1 MASKKIDAPNFV
13 TVTIA
18 YKEHVLGNKIIDL
31 TLSEPERWQAFLK
44 ECGLQHRSFSRLQV
58 SNKKKYLLAK
68 IRYGF

>member
-1 MASKKIDAPNFV
+1 MASKKINAPNFV
-13 TVTIA
+13 DVTVAFNDHVSKNDSTISS
-18 YKEHVLGNKIIDL
+18 
-31 TLSEPERWQAFLK
+31 SEKWMVFLK